1 MENNVLNLYI
11 LTDKFPKKLV
21 EDECLEQD
29 PNCENIENIHQKL
42 GFLWEEEKEKNS
54 EREAV
59 KQVIIPVRL

>member
-1 MENNVLNLYI
+1 MNLYI

-21 EDECLEQD
+21 EDECLEHD

-42 GFLWEEEKEKNS
+42 GFLWEGEKEKKS

-59 KQVIIPVRL
+59 KQLIIPVRL